1 MNSNFEFSKIFSDP
15 CWIIQNSWNVQNL
28 NRKSK
33 VVGQFWFGCYLWKT
47 KFTSPT
53 RCTLKINKKVVLR
66 FEKFAIRDFAM
77 SSIIRCWATTL
88 FLFFTNY
95 WWHAKSRIAIFSNL
109 SDNFLFIF
117 SARLVGF
124 VNFVFR
130 KYKGNRY
137 WPTNLD
143 FPFKFH
149 ILNFW
154 SMSIFWNTPTR
165 ISKIQNYAN
174 LKSIPFFIWWS
185 VRVNF
190 SSMSEIRSNTAV
202 LHSLRGSHDSS

>member
-1 MNSNFEFSKIFSDP
+1 MYTENN
-15 CWIIQNSWNVQNL
+15 Q
-28 NRKSK
+28 K
-33 VVGQFWFGCYLWKT
+33 VITEIW
-47 KFTSPT
+47 
-53 RCTLKINKKVVLR
+53 
-66 FEKFAIRDFAM
+66 EIRDSRFRHVVNNSLLSQHFF
-77 SSIIRCWATTL
+77 SSLRIIGDM
-88 FLFFTNY
+88 
-95 WWHAKSRIAIFSNL
+95 AKSRIAIFSNL